1 MQHLSGGG
9 GGVSASGNWGSTS
22 AGHRKR
28 APKTATGENKVY
40 VLANEQAVKRQR
52 STAPSSAAQSPAVGF
67 DMNTIRPMSDVRGGS
82 ASGSRRNSP
91 SPSLGSS
98 DEDEHAHE
106 HDDSTHL
113 DKPAHSV
120 YHELANRS
128 IFSIAGVMDRE
139 QGVDESPTN
148 TMERKDDLIGL
159 GILSMDECDSLFQHY
174 FDQLQTCVCLL
185 DPAIHTAAYTRQA
198 SLELFTAVLTVAS
211 KFFRPELYE
220 TVLAFSNRL
229 VSTAIAE
236 CVATI
241 ELAQAICILHYWKK
255 PTDGR
260 GWLRLGH
267 AIRLGYQLDLHLP
280 PRRPLPADER
290 EARLAIDRER
300 TWISLFCFD
309 STATQLSDRPSMMHK
324 APDVTE
330 WIRTIPYPLPSDG
343 QLDFAVKASLLQSEV
358 RQLQS
363 CRSSYEVLRSGLR
376 RVLEDLHRSHDFL
389 RSDKYAVT
397 LTSTSVSINNF
408 STLAVQLL
416 VECTSLA
423 LAPRKHR
430 IGLLHSCVG
439 TSLKLLDIVVDGFGR
454 KGIMPMI
461 EDAHSVAVASTV
473 VRLIRFMA
481 YLDAS
486 AKASVLRKL
495 TKVVIVCREAA
506 RGDHSSHPAYLAR
519 FIHALL
525 DKAHQSRASPRDP
538 SPRNPHLQSLASTT
552 PTHTAPAASPTLSAH
567 VAGPPK
573 TTPDAWWDEVGQFA
587 YQEPLQPEQV
597 NFWDGFPLLA
607 GAMHSLGA
615 QPPPPPHNSVQMPV
629 DQLDPA
635 AFGLAWDAEW
645 DVNFLGLQ
653 HAPSM

>member
-9 GGVSASGNWGSTS
+9 GGCKCVDADDPNST
-22 AGHRKR
+22 RCQR
-28 APKTATGENKVY
+28 CTRLNIECVY
-40 VLANEQAVKRQR
+40 YAHQRGRRRRTDTDEQAVKRQR

-525 DKAHQSRASPRDP
+525 DKAHQSR
-538 SPRNPHLQSLASTT
+538 
-552 PTHTAPAASPTLSAH
+552 
-567 VAGPPK
+567 PPK